1 MFSKFFIERPIFA
14 SVISVVIV
22 IAGLISFGALPISQ
36 YPEITPPTVEV
47 SATYPG
53 GNARVVAET
62 VGAPIEQ
69 QVNGVEDMIYMS
81 STSASDGAYKLT
93 VTFEIG
99 TNLDMAQVLVQNR
112 VKLAEPNL
120 PEDVTRQ
127 GVNTKK
133 KSTNILQMISLSS
146 PDGRYDDL
154 FLSNFATLR
163 LRDQLSRI
171 PGVGDVV
178 LFPQSD
184 YSMRVWL
191 DPHQLKSRSLTT
203 DDVLTAIREQNVQ
216 VAAGQ
221 IGQPPAPVGQSF
233 QYTVNVLGRLA
244 EVEQFEDI
252 IVKTGEGGALTR
264 LRDVARIELGGKTY
278 SLMSQLNGAASAS
291 VVIYQLPGANAL
303 EVANQV
309 RAVMQELSAGFP
321 EGLEYAIAYD
331 TTIFVDQAIQEVFIT
346 LLEAAALVFAV
357 LFLFLQDWRAT
368 LIPAVTIPV
377 SLIGTL
383 AVMLAMGFSLN
394 MLTLFG
400 LVLAIGIVV
409 DDAIVVVEAASVHI
423 ERGLK
428 AKEATIKAMS
438 EVAGPIIATTL
449 ELMAV
454 VVPAAFLPGIT
465 GQLYRQFALT
475 IAVATIFSSLNAL
488 TMSPALAALLLRPS
502 KSRKNVFFRGFDA
515 IFRVTETGYAALIK
529 ALVRRGAIMMLLFV
543 GLTAL
548 TGWQFTRL
556 PTGFLPTEDQGYVM
570 AHVQLPDAA
579 SLERT
584 EQVLAKMNRILEA
597 TPGVRDWISFGGFS
611 LIDGTNASNVAAI
624 YIMMQPWEER
634 SDPSLS
640 QQAILDSLQRAFSGV
655 QEAIVYAFPPPAIFG
670 LGVAGGFQMQLQDRE
685 GVGLEEL
692 QKMVQ
697 EMIADGNAQSQLAN
711 LNTTFRADV
720 PQLFAEVD
728 RTKAKTLGIPLD
740 SVFGTLQAYLG
751 SAYVNDFNKFG
762 RTWQVNVQADHQFRV
777 KAEDIRTL
785 DVRNLDGEMI
795 PVGTL
800 VDVEQVLGPQT
811 VLRYNLYPAASITG
825 AAATGVSSGQALTLM
840 EQLANAK
847 LPSSMGYEW
856 TGMSYQERKVGAEAI
871 MVFAL
876 AIVLVFLVLA
886 AQYESWTSPA
896 AVILVVPLAVLGTV
910 VALLMKGSDN
920 NVYTQVGVLLLV
932 ALASKN
938 AILIVEFASAARA
951 EGRSIREAAAE
962 AAKLRF
968 RPILMTS
975 IASIAGF
982 MPLVVAAGAG
992 AASRQAIG
1000 TAVVGGMAAAT
1011 IMSLIFTPVFYVV
1024 MQRLSEARRTRR
1036 SKTKTSE
1043 VSVKPEKQRSAFG
1056 PPLGP

>member
-22 IAGLISFGALPISQ
+22 IAGAISLGALPIAQ
-36 YPEITPPTVEV
+36 YPQITPPTVQV

-53 GNARVVAET
+53 ANARVVAET

-69 QVNGVEDMIYMS
+69 QVNGVENMIYMS
-81 STSASDGAYKLT
+81 STSASDGSYALT
-93 VTFEIG
+93 VTFEVG
-99 TNLDMAQVLVQNR
+99 TNLDIAQVLVQNR

-133 KSTNILQMISLSS
+133 KSTSIILIVSLFS
-146 PDGRYDDL
+146 PSGRHDELY
-154 FLSNFATLR
+154 LSNYATLR
-163 LRDQLSRI
+163 LRDLLSRI
-171 PGVGDVV
+171 PGVGEV
-178 LFPQSD
+178 LTFPPND

-191 DPHQLKSRSLTT
+191 DPRRLKSRALTT
-203 DDVLTAIREQNVQ
+203 DDVLAAIREQNVQ

-221 IGQPPAPVGQSF
+221 IGQPPAPRGQSF

-264 LRDVARIELGGKTY
+264 LRDVARIELGGKSY
-278 SLMSQLNGAASAS
+278 GIISRLNGAPSAS
-291 VVIYQLPGANAL
+291 VAIYQLPGANAL
-303 EVANQV
+303 DVASQV
-309 RAVMQELSAGFP
+309 RATMQELGAGFP
-321 EGLEYAIAYD
+321 EGLEYAIPYD
-331 TTIFVDQAIQEVFIT
+331 TTIFVDQAIHEVYIT
-346 LLEAAALVFAV
+346 LLQAAGLVFIV

-409 DDAIVVVEAASVHI
+409 DDAIVVVEAANAHM

-428 AKEATIKAMS
+428 AKEATIKAMG

-449 ELMAV
+449 VLMAV
-454 VVPAAFLPGIT
+454 FVPAAFLPGIT

-488 TMSPALAALLLRPS
+488 TMSPALAALLLRPP
-502 KSRKNVFFRGFDA
+502 KSRKNVFFRAFDA
-515 IFRVTETGYAALIK
+515 AFRVTETGYAALIR
-529 ALVRRGAIMMLLFV
+529 ALVRRTAIMMLLFV
-543 GLTAL
+543 GLASL
-548 TGWQFTRL
+548 TGWQFTQL
-556 PTGFLPTEDQGYVM
+556 PAGFLPTEDQGYVL

-584 EQVLAKMNRILEA
+584 EQVLAKLDRILEA
-597 TPGVRDWISFGGFS
+597 TPGVRDWVTFGGYS
-611 LIDGTNASNVAAI
+611 LIDGTNASNTAAVFI
-624 YIMMQPWEER
+624 VMQSWEER

-640 QQAILDSLQRAFSGV
+640 QQAILGGLRRAFFGV
-655 QEAIVYAFPPPAIFG
+655 QEAIVFAFPPPAIAG
-670 LGVAGGFQMQLQDRE
+670 LGVAGGFQMQLQDRG
-685 GVGLEEL
+685 GVGIEEL

-697 EMIADGNAQSQLAN
+697 EVIVDGNAQSRLTN

-728 RTKAKTLGIPLD
+728 RTKAKTLGVPLD

-777 KAEDIRTL
+777 KAEDIRNL
-785 DVRNLDGEMI
+785 DVRNAQGKMI
-795 PVGTL
+795 PIGTL
-800 VDVEQVLGPQT
+800 VNVEQILGPQT

-825 AAATGVSSGQALTLM
+825 EAAPGNSSNQALTLM
-840 EQLANAK
+840 EQLAEAK

-856 TGMSYQERKVGAEAI
+856 TGMSYQEKKVGSEAI
-871 MVFAL
+871 LVFAL

-910 VALLMKGSDN
+910 VALLLKGSDN
-920 NVYTQVGVLLLV
+920 NVYTQIGVVLLV

-1011 IMSLIFTPVFYVV
+1011 IMSLVFTPVFYVV
-1024 MQRLSEARRTRR
+1024 MQRLSELRRTRR
-1036 SKTKTSE
+1036 
-1043 VSVKPEKQRSAFG
+1043 PEAGARA
-1056 PPLGP
+1056 